1 MKKVKPRNSIIS
13 NIKLTAK
20 ITIISILAITSSIV
34 VVIAMIKGIYA
45 SEKKKHINMQK
56 TIVTTSEYLVE
67 MTIENSV
74 NIAKSIYTNENIYS
88 FLNTEYKSSSEYYD
102 AFYQLQHSN
111 PMSMAETNTVNNC
124 TIYTENPTI
133 LIGGNISSFKSVTN
147 TNWYHAYKKFN
158 KPMILYIDP
167 ETNVTSIIRR
177 LDFQNLDTGE
187 SCLKIDI
194 NMSVIK
200 DDFDELNFNG
210 KLYIINDGSLIYSNI
225 PDTTMENIDINSDF
239 ECYVKNYYTSDI
251 EYYAYENRTPIISFI
266 NENSVFIAIFFGISV
281 FMIIC
286 GYIFNFNIKR
296 RLKRFEEEIQSG
308 IKYSTLLGNGK
319 DEIGKFIDIC
329 ASVAQKLDTRNNDFI
344 RTNRE
349 FQQTNFRYN
358 ELFSTAM
365 NLDTELYIY
374 ENYPRIHHRY
384 AGYIAVDDEIHNI
397 QLITNNITVSGNT
410 DIKIPEY
417 SLMMIAE
424 NLADESL
431 SVNIVRNKDSLVVT
445 FTRNTIKEQSR
456 ILKLRAIF
464 EDGNITD
471 EYSFIQN
478 NPYNCYIRIMQC
490 FEDRISVQINN
501 KENFS
506 LSITINS
513 EKRDLI

>member
-1 MKKVKPRNSIIS
+1 
-13 NIKLTAK
+13 
-20 ITIISILAITSSIV
+20 
-34 VVIAMIKGIYA
+34 MIKGIYT
-45 SEKKKHINMQK
+45 SEKKKHIDMQK
-56 TIVTTSEYLVE
+56 TIVTTSEYLME

-74 NIAKSIYTNENIYS
+74 NIAKNIYTNENIYN

-102 AFYQLQHSN
+102 AFYQLQHNN
-111 PMSMAETNTVNNC
+111 PMSIAETNTINSC
-124 TIYTENPTI
+124 IIYTENNTI
-133 LIGGNISSFKSVTN
+133 LTGGNISSFQSVTN
-147 TNWYHAYKKFN
+147 TNWYHTYKKLN

-177 LDFQNLDTGE
+177 LDFQNLKTGE

-200 DDFDELNFNG
+200 NDFDELNFDG

-239 ECYVKNYYTSDI
+239 ECYIKNYYTSDI

-266 NENSVFIAIFFGISV
+266 NANAIFIAIFSGISV
-281 FMIIC
+281 LMIIC

-296 RLKRFEEEIQSG
+296 RLKRFEKEIQSG
-308 IKYSTLLGNGK
+308 IKYSSLSRNGK

-329 ASVAQKLDTRNNDFI
+329 ANVAERLDTCNNDFI
-344 RTNRE
+344 RTSRE
-349 FQQTNFRYN
+349 FQQSNLRYN
-358 ELFSTAM
+358 ELFLTAM
-365 NLDTELYIY
+365 NLDTELYIH

-384 AGYIAVDDEIHNI
+384 AGYITVDDEINNI

-431 SVNIVRNKDSLVVT
+431 SVNIVQNKNLLIVT
-445 FTRNTIKEQSR
+445 FNRNAINEQSK
-456 ILKLRAIF
+456 ILKLHAIF

-471 EYSFIQN
+471 EYSFNQN

-501 KENFS
+501 QKNFS